1 MRNRQR
7 YARRTFEDW
16 WRGIRS
22 HPNPRRRELV
32 TNWMKYAC
40 KTVATRGDLDQQRVV
55 YTINTR
61 FKNSEYDMPKYNAR
75 RVYNIVTKKQLK
87 YKEEQEHLRRLK
99 MLIKGEIAPGE
110 RVPVEV
116 RTTRKTRRIV
126 GSGHGTRT

>member
-1 MRNRQR
+1 
-7 YARRTFEDW
+7 
-16 WRGIRS
+16 
-22 HPNPRRRELV
+22 
-32 TNWMKYAC
+32 MKYAC

-116 RTTRKTRRIV
+116 RTTRKTRRII